1 MSGTLAL
8 ALPFLRALGLTLAVE
23 LPLSLAFFHRPARAV
38 PRALVTVFLM
48 NVITNPTLN
57 IMLAVVSR
65 YFGYAAYIAA
75 AVAGELAVFVAEAVM
90 MRCDLDVTR
99 RRALAASLTLNAASV
114 AAGFILK

>member
-8 ALPFLRALGLTLAVE
+8 ALPFLRALGITLAVE

-75 AVAGELAVFVAEAVM
+75 GELAVFVAEAVM

>member
-8 ALPFLRALGLTLAVE
+8 ALPFLRALGITLAVE

-38 PRALVTVFLM
+38 PRAFLM